1 MGICKNYLSK
11 AKLSKKRLFTDN
23 AKNESSDRKATVFAW
38 FMEDGKGNDLNL
50 LENSS
55 KGRILSLTEETFE
68 VLLEKHLNIQ
78 WHTCRRSSK
87 CTSCKIRQY
96 YSEMVRDA
104 IKKTR
109 GSAGPSSLDADGLC
123 QILMSTNFG
132 TPGEDLRKA
141 IADNDQKTMST

>member
-78 WHTCRRSSK
+78 
-87 CTSCKIRQY
+87 
-96 YSEMVRDA
+96 
-104 IKKTR
+104 
-109 GSAGPSSLDADGLC
+109 
-123 QILMSTNFG
+123 
-132 TPGEDLRKA
+132 
-141 IADNDQKTMST
+141 

>member
-38 FMEDGKGNDLNL
+38 FMEDGKVNDLNL

-78 WHTCRRSSK
+78 
-87 CTSCKIRQY
+87 
-96 YSEMVRDA
+96 
-104 IKKTR
+104 
-109 GSAGPSSLDADGLC
+109 
-123 QILMSTNFG
+123 
-132 TPGEDLRKA
+132 
-141 IADNDQKTMST
+141 